1 VKLHRT
7 IGLAAALVL
16 AVGLVAGCGGES
28 APEGEAQAAAEG
40 CVGSAATC
48 EKAATCGE
56 AAAAMCGEAEAA
68 MCAGG
73 MESVGDANVSTDDA
87 GACVCAAAKEAG
99 EEVTCPG
106 DASICERHA
115 ALAAQ
120 DGRAPCGTAKKD
132 AEAGCGG
139 CPRAK
144 AAAKATADMD
154 TDQPG

>member
-1 VKLHRT
+1 MKLHRT

-28 APEGEAQAAAEG
+28 APEGETQAAVEG
-40 CVGSAATC
+40 CAGSAATC

-73 MESVGDANVSTDDA
+73 AETEAEKVVGG
-87 GACVCAAAKEAG
+87 GAICAHAERGIACDPATCEYAKAPAG
-99 EEVTCPG
+99 ESTM
-106 DASICERHA
+106 
-115 ALAAQ
+115 
-120 DGRAPCGTAKKD
+120 PCGTATKD
-132 AEAGCGG
+132 VDAGCGG

-144 AAAKATADMD
+144 AAAKATTDLS